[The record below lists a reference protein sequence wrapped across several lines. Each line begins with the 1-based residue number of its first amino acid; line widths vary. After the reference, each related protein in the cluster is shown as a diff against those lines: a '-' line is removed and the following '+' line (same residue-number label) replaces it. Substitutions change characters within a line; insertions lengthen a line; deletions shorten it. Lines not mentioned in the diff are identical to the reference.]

1 MAREIAE
8 MIRHA
13 HAFAERFEAPETV
26 SFRAE
31 WSGLPGRKLGDPP
44 NPFVLMQSGTARDD
58 RRVFTRTVPVA
69 SLADGW
75 PEFTATVHE
84 GSFAHVARCEGD
96 RLPSDAGGDGGVF
109 AGQGDEGAVVFG
121 GE

>member
-13 HAFAERFEAPETV
+13 HAFAARFEAPETV

-44 NPFVLMQSGTARDD
+44 NPFVLMQSGTVRDD

-75 PEFTATVHE
+75 PELTATVLAPILRIFDVCQSVSAQDIQAWSE
-84 GSFAHVARCEGD
+84 KN
-96 RLPSDAGGDGGVF
+96 
-109 AGQGDEGAVVFG
+109 FG
-121 GE
+121 YRP